1 MPEGQPDKEKLVSFL
16 ERDRKI
22 KDARLALFENAP
34 EKINKIWGE
43 IAERIK
49 YLKNKYDD
57 YNDRAVFQAL
67 AGGSFSNT
75 DPNIN
80 EEDFPGE
87 DSVVKFVEDLE
98 KEYPKKMQE

>member
-43 IAERIK
+43 IAK
-49 YLKNKYDD
+49 
-57 YNDRAVFQAL
+57 A
-67 AGGSFSNT
+67 
-75 DPNIN
+75 
-80 EEDFPGE
+80 
-87 DSVVKFVEDLE
+87 
-98 KEYPKKMQE
+98 